1 MPAAVIMG
9 QTRTETA
16 IVLRPITNYGGTVM
30 HAMSVWTLRLMT
42 GMTTR
47 AKWECKGVWFNTT
60 FATGDTSK
68 MDTEDNAMHTGG
80 HLCAVK
86 PIRLLMTGALQHI
99 ARCIAPMQEQRCY
112 AQYVA
117 F

>member
-1 MPAAVIMG
+1 MVME

-16 IVLRPITNYGGTVM
+16 IVLRPITNYGGTMV

-47 AKWECKGVWFNTT
+47 AKWACKGVWFNTT
-60 FATGDTSK
+60 SK
-68 MDTEDNAMHTGG
+68 MDTEDNTVHTGEYIS
-80 HLCAVK
+80 AVE

-99 ARCIAPMQEQRCY
+99 ACCTAPKTKEACSMQEQRC
-112 AQYVA
+112 
-117 F
+117 